1 MAKYENPIEHSCD
14 VREGQSWISIDGER
28 TDSLMREI
36 RAWICTLYRY
46 LRTPKGKHDFFDYL
60 RAAGWI
66 VLTAFAAGFLLHA
79 ALES

>member
-1 MAKYENPIEHSCD
+1 
-14 VREGQSWISIDGER
+14 
-28 TDSLMREI
+28 MREI